1 MSRQLERS
9 DSGYCRLKTN
19 REENLT
25 KYAGS
30 TYAYAKKVE
39 KIGRANDEKS
49 GEWAEKARPM
59 VENEKHDPFSF

>member
-1 MSRQLERS
+1 MSRQIERS

-30 TYAYAKKVE
+30 TYAKKVE

-49 GEWAEKARPM
+49 GERAEKARPM